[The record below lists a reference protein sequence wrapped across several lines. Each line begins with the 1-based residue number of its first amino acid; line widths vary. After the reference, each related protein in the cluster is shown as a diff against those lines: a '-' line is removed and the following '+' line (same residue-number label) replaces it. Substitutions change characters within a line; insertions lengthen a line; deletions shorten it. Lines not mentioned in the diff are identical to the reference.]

1 MPRQPITG
9 TDLAGVKADLAIVE
23 EAIFRQGKF
32 AAEESFRVFVEQAW
46 HVLEPMT
53 PFLPGIHVD
62 AICEHLQAV
71 AEGRI
76 KDLLINVP
84 PGHAKSLLCCVFF
97 PAWVWIKHPEKR
109 WLFASYKAD
118 LAIRDSVKCR
128 ALIQSD
134 WYQVRWGDRFRLTDD
149 QNEKKRFENDRTGY
163 REITSVGTG
172 TGSRGDFVVCDDP
185 LSADQAQSITERTTA
200 NDWWSG
206 TMTTRLNDLKTGH
219 LILIQ
224 QRLHEDDTTA
234 LCLEQGGYQHLCLP
248 EEFEVDRACTTSI
261 WKDPRTTE
269 GQLLWPEK
277 IGPPEIVALQR
288 KLGSSQY
295 AGQYQQRPS
304 PAGGGIFKRRWFRY
318 WKPKVMD
325 LPPVLVKL
333 ADGTILAIKPVD
345 LPDEFDEVVQSW
357 DMTFKD
363 VKGSDYV
370 AGGVWGSKDANRF
383 LIDQVRERLD
393 FPATVAAVVRMT
405 QKYPKALA
413 KLIED
418 KANGPA
424 VIASLRERI
433 SGLIAVNPQ
442 GGKIARANA
451 VSPFVE
457 AGNVYL
463 PHPAIAPWV
472 DAYIEELAAFPNGRY
487 DDQVDQTTQA
497 LIRIKTK
504 APEPPPSPYYPSWPA
519 NEYSWMA

>member
-1 MPRQPITG
+1 MTRQPITG

-128 ALIQSD
+128 ALIQSA
-134 WYQVRWGDRFRLTDD
+134 WYQERWSDRFHLTDD
-149 QNEKKRFENDRTGY
+149 QNEKKRFENDHTGY

-172 TGSRGDFVVCDDP
+172 TGSRADLVVCDDP
-185 LSADQAQSITERTTA
+185 LSADQAQSDTERKTA

-206 TMTTRLNDLKTGH
+206 TMTTRVNDLRTGH
-219 LILIQ
+219 FILVQ
-224 QRLHEDDTTA
+224 QRLHDDDTTA
-234 LCLEQGGYQHLCLP
+234 LCLKQGGYEHLCLP
-248 EEFEVDRACTTSI
+248 EEFEVDRACKTSI
-261 WKDPRTTE
+261 WKDPRATE
-269 GQLLWPEK
+269 GQLLWPAK
-277 IGPPEIVALQR
+277 NGPAEIADLQR
-288 KLGSSQY
+288 KLGSYGY
-295 AGQYQQRPS
+295 AGQYQQRPTPS
-304 PAGGGIFKRRWFRY
+304 GGGIFKRPWFRY
-318 WKPKVMD
+318 WKPKVMN
-325 LPPVLVKL
+325 LGPVLVKL
-333 ADGTILAIKPVD
+333 PDGTLLEIKPVD
-345 LPDEFDEVVQSW
+345 LPDEFDEQLQSW
-357 DMTFKD
+357 DMSFKD
-363 VKGSDYV
+363 LKDSDYV
-370 AGGVWGSKDANRF
+370 VCGVWGSKGANRY
-383 LIDQVRERLD
+383 LIDQHRERLD
-393 FPATVAAVVRMT
+393 FPATLAAVEMMT
-405 QKYPKALA
+405 RKYPKALT

-424 VIASLRERI
+424 VIAALRERI
-433 SGLIAVNPQ
+433 PGLIAVTP
-442 GGKIARANA
+442 GGSKIARANA
-451 VSPFVE
+451 ASPIAE
-457 AGNVYL
+457 AGNVFL
-463 PHPAIAPWV
+463 PHPAIALWV
-472 DAYIEELAAFPNGRY
+472 DAYLDELCAFPYGRY

-497 LIRIKTK
+497 LNRIKTQ
-504 APEPPPSPYYPSWPA
+504 EPVPPMPPSRGWSPPS
-519 NEYSWMA
+519 EYSWMS